1 MPCLKPH
8 FECIT
13 KNKTEEDKERD
24 ACKQKV
30 STLLLYLGI
39 NIYLFFKF
47 LFFCK
52 YWLVKQLIFYF

>member
-52 YWLVKQLIFYF
+52 Y